1 MNFPLFFFCICLHF
15 VVYSATPDLYF
26 LTGLPYVT
34 DEKGFVNCFVETI
47 NKKTFTLNFSF

>member
-26 LTGLPYVT
+26 LTGLPYAT
-34 DEKGFVNCFVETI
+34 DEKGFVNCFVEPI
-47 NKKTFTLNFSF
+47 NQKTFTLNFSF